1 MPRALVWM
9 LLLALG
15 CFPRVSVPEGER
27 ERASRDL
34 EGQRRFTQVA
44 LFTGPFFGDA
54 THLLVSDQPFGELD
68 LLQSTSG
75 ETIAPPRAE
84 RVLPP
89 GTPVAIDKVEFPT
102 GWLIAKR
109 VVMTPRYHPWVYL
122 KAEGEAR
129 PLVVV
134 LPQTLT
140 TAEEV
145 RVELERILGTVD
157 PSPALAAL
165 PEAQRT
171 AVLRKDVV
179 EGMGPQ
185 AVEMAW
191 GYPQKKVV
199 DRPARTEAWT
209 WPGGRRRAWFAD
221 GQLARFEIARTPAPA
236 SAAR

>member
-1 MPRALVWM
+1 M

-15 CFPRVSVPEGER
+15 CFPRASVPEGER
-27 ERASRDL
+27 ERASREL

-44 LFTGPFFGDA
+44 VFVGPFFGDA

-68 LLQSTSG
+68 LMQSTSG
-75 ETIAPPRAE
+75 NPIPPPRAE

-89 GTPVAIDKVEFPT
+89 GTPVTIGKVEFPT

-122 KAEGEAR
+122 GLQGEAR

-140 TAEEV
+140 SAEEV
-145 RVELERILGTVD
+145 RLELGRLLGTVD

-165 PEAQRT
+165 PETQRT
-171 AVLRKDVV
+171 AVLRKDVI
-179 EGMGPQ
+179 EGMGAP

-191 GYPQKKVV
+191 GYPEKKVI

-221 GQLARFEIARTPAPA
+221 GQLARFEVAREPAPTA
-236 SAAR
+236 SSR

>member
-1 MPRALVWM
+1 M

-27 ERASRDL
+27 ERASREL
-34 EGQRRFTQVA
+34 EGQRRFLQVA
-44 LFTGPFFGDA
+44 VFVGPFFGDA
-54 THLLVSDQPFGELD
+54 TRLFVSDQPFGELD

-84 RVLPP
+84 RVLAP
-89 GTPVAIDKVEFPT
+89 GTPVTIDKVEFPT

-122 KAEGEAR
+122 KTEGEAR

-145 RVELERILGTVD
+145 RLQLERILGTVD

-165 PEAQRT
+165 SVGQRA

-179 EGMGPQ
+179 EGMPAP

-191 GYPQKKVV
+191 GYPEKKVI

-221 GQLARFEIARTPAPA
+221 GQLARFEVAREPAPA
-236 SAAR
+236 AASR